1 MYKILL
7 LGPQGSGK
15 GTQAALLSHKLG
27 IPALS
32 MGQLLRDEIARGGM
46 IADRIRAIVEGGGLV
61 ADDVAIVVLAK
72 RLQEP
77 DAQIGYILD
86 GFPRNEEQFAAYD
99 QYDQPT
105 HVIVLNLPKDLSL
118 DRIAHRTRTEQRAD
132 DTPEVIAKRLALY
145 DAETIPML
153 EHHYTSRGI
162 VHQVDAS
169 GTIDEVASRVWK
181 ALGKSEEGK

>member
-15 GTQAALLSHKLG
+15 GTQAALLSQKLG

-32 MGQLLRDEIARGGM
+32 MGQLLRDEIDRGGM
-46 IADRIRAIVEGGGLV
+46 IADRIRDIVHGGGLV
-61 ADDVAIVVLAK
+61 GDDVAIVVLAK

-99 QYDQPT
+99 AYDQPT
-105 HVIVLNLPKDLSL
+105 HVIVLDLEKDRAM
-118 DRIAHRTRTEQRAD
+118 DRITHRMRTEQRVD
-132 DTPEVIAKRLALY
+132 DTPEVISKRLALY

-153 EHHYTSRGI
+153 ERGYATRGI
-162 VHQVDAS
+162 VHHVDAS
-169 GTIDEVASRVWK
+169 GTIAEVAERIHRV
-181 ALGKSEEGK
+181 LG

>member
-1 MYKILL
+1 MHKILL

-15 GTQAALLSHKLG
+15 GTQAAILSQRLQ

-46 IADRIRAIVEGGGLV
+46 IADRIREIVENGNLV
-61 ADDVAIVVLAK
+61 GDDVAIVVLAK
-72 RLQEP
+72 RLQEA
-77 DAQIGYILD
+77 DAQKGYILD

-99 QYDQPT
+99 NYDQPT
-105 HVIVLNLPKDLSL
+105 HVVVLNLPKDASL
-118 DRIAHRTRTEQRAD
+118 ERIAHRTRVEKRAD

-153 EHHYTSRGI
+153 EAHYTSRGI
-162 VHQVDAS
+162 VRQIDAS
-169 GTIDEVASRVWK
+169 GTIEEVAARVWE
-181 ALGKSEEGK
+181 AIH

>member
-15 GTQAALLSHKLG
+15 GTQAAILSEKLG

-32 MGQLLRDEIARGGM
+32 MGQLLRDEIEKGGM
-46 IADRIRAIVEGGGLV
+46 IADRIRDIVHGGGLV
-61 ADDVAIVVLAK
+61 GDDVAIVVLAK
-72 RLQEP
+72 RLQEA
-77 DAQIGYILD
+77 DALKGYILD

-99 QYDQPT
+99 GYDQPT
-105 HVIVLNLPKDLSL
+105 HVVVLNLQKDASL
-118 DRIAHRTRTEQRAD
+118 ERIAHRARVEVRAD

-153 EHHYTSRGI
+153 ERHYTSRGI

-169 GTIDEVASRVWK
+169 GTIQEVAERVWE
-181 ALGKSEEGK
+181 AVNRIE